1 MKSAWCRSRKS
12 ELLAAAVFAAAPAI
26 CLGQIIINH
35 SSSVWTITN
44 GDLTVKFDTG
54 KKYITSVQVGV
65 NGIGAGAGAN
75 ILDPSK
81 SNFDPEFAGTPFGS
95 GPVTASF
102 DQTSNYID
110 FWTSTAS
117 TGTTANPI
125 TYQFHYVMFNDDPAV
140 HVYEYVSHSA
150 TDPATNIGQGQFL
163 LRLDPKQ
170 FSTLYQDDTSVNNPG
185 PTITNLPTTT
195 TQLAA
200 LNGTQGYGDNVV
212 VGTNSFN
219 PRLDLAEVLDLNGDN
234 GTNGT
239 QNLEGLIGR
248 NFLNKYDYSAYQ
260 QLENAKL
267 EIGSK
272 YYAAQIY
279 PTQETLDGGPTKQD
293 LQFTNNILMA
303 EFLSGHYGASGYGY
317 TPPQGVASSKLWGPY
332 TFRIT
337 TVNGETDAELYQ
349 DAIDSAAAY
358 PAMWDT
364 DTTLVS
370 DGYVPSTQRGLM
382 SVNVSSPVGCSSNP
396 LDNTVVLSDPQKNF
410 QRSGNGVTTAGIPV
424 GNGYQYW
431 TQLDT
436 SGHGTITG
444 IVPGTY
450 RMSIYQYGQW
460 GETRVDGVQV
470 TANKISI
477 PQNVKFTPE
486 NFGTAPPIFT
496 IGTPNRSA
504 NEFLNGH
511 FTSGAQTG
519 FDDRNYYGSYDYWQE
534 EQNLGNP
541 GKVVYYGTAVGSTPA
556 TNDPNKWIA
565 NQWGTFNPAL
575 YDPATNSNQNTGAA
589 GLYASTAPAYV
600 RDAAHGGTGPGPATY
615 SGSPW
620 EIHFTTTAAQTQ
632 GKSFVI
638 LSIGL
643 AAVEASPI
651 MDLNGIDQRVY
662 HRTNTSDAMVRSG
675 DAGYYQWAAIEWPIA
690 ALNAP
695 GADDVIHLSVNAT
708 DGVMYDA
715 LRLEITSTSAN
726 PSVTGWH
733 DYEYINSNGS
743 TNAAD
748 ANDAIGLAA
757 ENQIVNLPE
766 PTGGILFLA
775 GISILPLRRRR
786 QCPSGG

>member
-1 MKSAWCRSRKS
+1 MQTVRGQSRKFQ
-12 ELLAAAVFAAAPAI
+12 LLAAAVLAASPAVAPATI
-26 CLGQIIINH
+26 TIDH

-65 NGIGAGAGAN
+65 GGAAGAN

-81 SNFDPEFAGTPFGS
+81 SNFDPEYAGTPFGA
-95 GPVTASF
+95 GTVTASF
-102 DQTSNYID
+102 DQKSNYID
-110 FWTSTAS
+110 FWTTTQS
-117 TGTTANPI
+117 TGTTVNPI
-125 TYQFHYVMFNDDPAV
+125 TYSFHYVMFDNDPAV

-150 TDPATNIGQGQFL
+150 TDPATNVGQGQFL
-163 LRLDPKQ
+163 LRLDPSK
-170 FSTLYQDDTSVNNPG
+170 FSTLYQENTSVNNLG
-185 PTITNLPTTT
+185 PTVTTLPSTPA
-195 TQLAA
+195 QLAA
-200 LNGTQGYGDNVV
+200 LNGTTGYGDKVV
-212 VGTNSFN
+212 VGTNTFN
-219 PRLDLAEVLDLNGDN
+219 PRQDLAEVLDLNGDN

-267 EIGSK
+267 EYGSQ
-272 YYAAQIY
+272 YVAAQIY

-303 EFLSGHYGASGYGY
+303 EFLSGHYGASDYGY

-337 TVNGETDAELYQ
+337 SVNGESGAQLYQ
-349 DAIDSAAAY
+349 DATNSAAAY

-364 DTTLVS
+364 DTTLVA
-370 DGYVPSTQRGLM
+370 DGYVPTTQRGILSANIGS
-382 SVNVSSPVGCSSNP
+382 SVGWSSNA
-396 LDNTVVLSDPQKNF
+396 LNNTIVLSDPEKNF
-410 QRSGNGVTTAGIPV
+410 QRSGNGATTAGIPV
-424 GNGYQYW
+424 GSGYQYW

-444 IVPGTY
+444 VVPGTY

-460 GETRVDGVQV
+460 GETRIDNVQV
-470 TANKISI
+470 QANKISI
-477 PQNVKFTPE
+477 PQNARFVPE

-496 IGTPNRSA
+496 IGTPDRSA

-511 FTSGAQTG
+511 FTTGPQAG
-519 FDDRNYYGSYDYWQE
+519 FDDRNYFGNYDYWQE
-534 EQNLGNP
+534 EADLGNP

-575 YDPATNSNQNTGAA
+575 FDPATNSNQNTGAA

-615 SGSPW
+615 SGAPW

-632 GKSFVI
+632 GKSYVI
-638 LSIGL
+638 LSVGL
-643 AAVEASPI
+643 AAVESSLI
-651 MDLNGIDQRVY
+651 MDLNGIDQRIY

-675 DAGYYQWAAIEWPIA
+675 DAGYYQWLAVEWPVS
-690 ALNAP
+690 ALSAS
-695 GADDVIHLSVNAT
+695 GADDVIHLSVNSA

-715 LRLEITSTSAN
+715 LRLEITSQSAN

-743 TNAAD
+743 ANAAD
-748 ANDAIGLAA
+748 ANDALGLAA
-757 ENQIVNLPE
+757 QNDIVNLPE
-766 PTGGILFLA
+766 PAMAFAFIAA
-775 GISILPLRRRR
+775 GTLLSIRRTRKR
-786 QCPSGG
+786 ANA